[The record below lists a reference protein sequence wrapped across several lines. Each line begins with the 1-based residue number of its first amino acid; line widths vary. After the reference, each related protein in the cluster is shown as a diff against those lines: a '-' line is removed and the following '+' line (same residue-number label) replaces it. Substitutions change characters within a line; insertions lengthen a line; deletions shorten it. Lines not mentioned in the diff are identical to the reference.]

1 MQSLSATVRASL
13 PDSPVPCLSVSL
25 QREIE
30 MYSQI
35 HPTSDDVLKKAFE
48 IASNA
53 FDTQFVTLFGDEIEL
68 RPPNTSPS
76 QQSLVTSSV
85 EFAGQVSTVTF
96 TICENQNQPYAIRAV
111 ISSDN
116 STLLRLLAET
126 TAKLIEKEIE
136 LSRQDELLTEYATQ
150 ISRDFEEL
158 VWTRELA
165 RHIQQTD
172 IQNPL
177 SELID
182 LIFPTLLDTLQASQL
197 ILIQHE
203 SSTQIC
209 DPVPSIRNG
218 HIRSLGDSVISLPAI
233 RQIISRYSE
242 RGRLQPVV
250 VNKCTSMTIAGLKCF
265 ILVPIHAQGE
275 EFGWI
280 LAVNRTCMTDFSL
293 ASTDP
298 ANFDLH
304 DPEYGTFEA
313 GLVQSAASFLASHA
327 KNTELFQDRESLL
340 FGIVRALINAIDAK
354 DHYTCGHSDR
364 VAAISRRLAQQMNLD
379 EQKCEK
385 IYLTGLL
392 HDIGKIGVPDQILNK
407 PNRLTDKEFEILKQH
422 PVIGYRV
429 LKHLTQISYVLP
441 GVLHHHEFLNG
452 NGYPD
457 GLVGDQIPIEA
468 RIIAVADAFDAMT
481 SDRHYRD
488 GMPFEKAEEILR
500 TNAGPQWDPNVLD
513 SFFAANED
521 IRMIC
526 FRSSISSHSEQ
537 RKSDADLIATLIE

>member
-1 MQSLSATVRASL
+1 MH
-13 PDSPVPCLSVSL
+13 
-25 QREIE
+25 
-30 MYSQI
+30 SQI
-35 HPTSDDVLKKAFE
+35 HYDSDDVLKKAIE

-53 FDTQFVTLFGDEIEL
+53 FNAQFTMLFGSEVEL
-68 RPPNTSPS
+68 LPPNVDPS
-76 QQSLVTSSV
+76 QQTLVTSSV
-85 EFAGQVSTVTF
+85 ALEGEVSTVTF
-96 TICENQNQPYAIRAV
+96 TICEYQNQPYAIRAV
-111 ISSDN
+111 ISFDN
-116 STLLRLLAET
+116 STWFRSLAET
-126 TAKLIEKEIE
+126 TARLIEKEIE
-136 LSRQDELLTEYATQ
+136 LSQQDGLLTEYATQ

-172 IQNPL
+172 IQTPL

-182 LIFPTLLDTLQASQL
+182 LIFPTLMDTLQASQL

-203 SSTQIC
+203 TATQIC
-209 DPVPSIRNG
+209 DPVPSAHHG
-218 HIRSLGDSVISLPAI
+218 LIRSLGDSVISLPAI
-233 RQIISRYSE
+233 RQIVSRYSE

-250 VNKCTSMTIAGLKCF
+250 VNKCVSMTIAGLECF
-265 ILVPIHAQGE
+265 ILVPIQAKRE

-280 LAVNRTCMTDFSL
+280 LAVNRKCVTDLSL
-293 ASTDP
+293 ASMDP
-298 ANFDLH
+298 AQFDLH
-304 DPEYGTFEA
+304 DPEFGTFEA

-327 KNTELFQDRESLL
+327 KNTELFQERERLL

-354 DHYTCGHSDR
+354 DNYTCGHSDR

-379 EQKCEK
+379 DQKCEE

-392 HDIGKIGVPDQILNK
+392 HDMGKIGVPDHILK
-407 PNRLTDKEFEILKQH
+407 KSDRLTDEEFDILKQH
-422 PVIGYRV
+422 PTIGYRV
-429 LKHLTQISYVLP
+429 LQHLTQISYVLP

-457 GLVGDQIPIEA
+457 GLVGDQIPLEA

-500 TNAGPQWDPNVLD
+500 KNSGPQWDPNVIE
-513 SFFAANED
+513 SFFAASED
-521 IRMIC
+521 IRVIC
-526 FRSSISSHSEQ
+526 FRSSVSSHSKQ
-537 RKSDADLIATLIE
+537 RKLDTDLIAYQFE